1 MVITLIIL
9 TLKCFCPN
17 LYKVV
22 VMHVIQE
29 NNGIFFLIPQSLVV
43 PEKFQ
48 HILRVMNTN
57 IDGRR
62 KIPFA
67 ITSIRVSRPIV
78 SKYDNHCIS
87 AEFLSVLSKG

>member
-1 MVITLIIL
+1 ML
-9 TLKCFCPN
+9 TLYIVPGICF
-17 LYKVV
+17 
-22 VMHVIQE
+22 E
-29 NNGIFFLIPQSLVV
+29 QSLVL

-67 ITSIRVSRPIV
+67 LTAIKVGNMEFDAVLVSFI
-78 SKYDNHCIS
+78 
-87 AEFLSVLSKG
+87 